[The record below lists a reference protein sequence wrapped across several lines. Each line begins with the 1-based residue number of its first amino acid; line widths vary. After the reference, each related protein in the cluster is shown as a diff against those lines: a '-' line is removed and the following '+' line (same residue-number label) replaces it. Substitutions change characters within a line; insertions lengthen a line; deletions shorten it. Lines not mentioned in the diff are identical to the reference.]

1 MIRSARISDKN
12 KLLRLGIRCS
22 SFVKE
27 NLAKVFLFEDK
38 HQIKALA
45 CLDDKHCISNFF
57 AEGFSRKS
65 KAAGKLVRY
74 LQRRYSSL
82 HLSVEAKDVD
92 MIKFYHEM
100 DFKIVQEN
108 SPLLMMSWSLGCPP
122 NRYYR
127 LSDDS

>member
-1 MIRSARISDKN
+1 MIRNARFSDKN
-12 KLLRLGIRCS
+12 KLLRLSAKCS
-22 SFVKE
+22 LLVRE

-45 CLDDKHCISNFF
+45 CLDEKHCIRTFFTENFWH
-57 AEGFSRKS
+57 KP
-65 KAAGKLVRY
+65 KAAYKLVRY
-74 LQRRYSSL
+74 LQRHYSSL
-82 HLSVEAKDVD
+82 HLSVESSNMD

-100 DFKIVQEN
+100 GFKIVQEN
-108 SPLLMMSWSLGCPP
+108 SPFVMMSWSLGCPP